1 MPIETHIDSALT
13 RVERERTHVGEE
25 RQAYE
30 RFRSGVESPTAD
42 HGYFPPKSPELNPM
56 EGCWNQVKDWYNYRL
71 IEDLDALKQSLRDA
85 ITEIHEPVVW
95 NYLCP

>member
-1 MPIETHIDSALT
+1 
-13 RVERERTHVGEE
+13 
-25 RQAYE
+25 
-30 RFRSGVESPTAD
+30 
-42 HGYFPPKSPELNPM
+42 M

-71 IEDLDALKQSLRDA
+71 IKDLDALKQSLRDA